1 MSYYDTLINLT
12 GGLYKYAAPSRAD
25 FIQQNTDNAGIQAI
39 ENREA
44 KEQQKADAERAK
56 QEAELARQEAAANV
70 ATAQQ
75 TAEAGQQNLQN
86 LKQQRH
92 ADNAKA
98 FNKFFDPIAKNNRD
112 TMFGKG
118 NKDNLLSIGSAKGNL
133 NWLND
138 TNPMAASV
146 FAREMQNKP
155 NSGALQKLITSNPK
169 QVSSF
174 IDDMAAAQEYM
185 QTVNKDNPQRL
196 KEIENAV
203 HSGAL
208 KLSGD
213 TDAAGGI
220 ANLIANNNGNSG
232 VYGYNAAG
240 DATAREAFGKA
251 SLPGLPQDSDDVNI
265 SGLDDFSPDIQ
276 MPPVD
281 AQPEAPSV
289 NVTPEQPAGAPEHV
303 TANMP
308 APKAAPTPTPKAAP
322 APQQA
327 PQESIVDKIIR
338 KGKEYGGKAVNWGK
352 GSTNI
357 MGHNIPNWALASG
370 GALLGGGALWGLNKL
385 MSRPDDEEEER
396 ARARVKYAAARVMR
410 AVDPTEGPNVPQRP
424 TLCQCTSLDRLMQI
438 TKTRGQQNTYFGQ
451 HGMSAVKSAKA
462 KAMFAVDPSEN
473 GTVEKRPVLNAS
485 SSLERLMQITKTR
498 GNQNNNFGQHGMSA
512 VR

>member
-25 FIQQNTDNAGIQAI
+25 FINQNTDNAGIKAI

-44 KEQQKADAERAK
+44 KERQMGEALLAE
-56 QEAELARQEAAANV
+56 QEAKSNV

-75 TAEAGQQNLQN
+75 TAEAGQQNLQA
-86 LKQQRH
+86 LKQKRH
-92 ADNAKA
+92 ADNAKT
-98 FNKFFDPIAKNNRD
+98 FNKFFDPIAKDNRD
-112 TMFGKG
+112 TLFGNG
-118 NKDNLLSIGSAKGNL
+118 NKNNLLSIGSAKGNL

-138 TNPMAASV
+138 TNPQAASV
-146 FAREMQNKP
+146 FARDMQNKA
-155 NSGALQKLITSNPK
+155 NAGALQKLLASKPN
-169 QVSSF
+169 QVASF

-196 KEIENAV
+196 KEIANAV

-213 TDAAGGI
+213 ADAAGGV
-220 ANLIANNNGNSG
+220 ANLIAKNKGNSG

-251 SLPGLPQDSDDVNI
+251 SLPGLPQDSDDVDL
-265 SGLDDFSPDIQ
+265 SGLEDFSPEIQ
-276 MPPVD
+276 MTPVD

-308 APKAAPTPTPKAAP
+308 APKAPTPTPTPKAAP
-322 APQQA
+322 APQQT

-338 KGKEYGGKAVNWGK
+338 KGKEYGGKAINWGK
-352 GSTNI
+352 GNTNI
-357 MGHNIPNWALASG
+357 MGHNIPNWALAGG

-385 MSRPDDEEEER
+385 MSRPDEEEEER

-462 KAMFAVDPSEN
+462 KAMFAIDPSEN

>member
-12 GGLYKYAAPSRAD
+12 GGMYKYAAPSRAD
-25 FIQQNTDNAGIQAI
+25 LINQNTDTAGIHAI

-44 KEQQKADAERAK
+44 KAQQKADAERAK
-56 QEAELARQEAAANV
+56 QEAAAIV

-86 LKQQRH
+86 LKQKRY
-92 ADNAKA
+92 ADNANA
-98 FNKFFDPIAKNNRD
+98 FNKFFDPIAKHNRD

-133 NWLND
+133 KWLND
-138 TNPMAASV
+138 TNPLAASV
-146 FAREMQNKP
+146 FAREMQSKP

-196 KEIENAV
+196 KEIANAV
-203 HSGAL
+203 QSGAY
-208 KLSGD
+208 KLSSD
-213 TDAAGGI
+213 ADAAGGI

-240 DATAREAFGKA
+240 DATAREAFGKVG
-251 SLPGLPQDSDDVNI
+251 LPGLPQDSDDFDS
-265 SGLDDFSPDIQ
+265 SGLENFSPDIQ
-276 MPPVD
+276 MTPVE
-281 AQPEAPSV
+281 AQPQAPSV
-289 NVTPEQPAGAPEHV
+289 NVNPEQPAGAPEHV

-308 APKAAPTPTPKAAP
+308 APKANTPTPKAAP
-322 APQQA
+322 APQQT

-370 GALLGGGALWGLNKL
+370 GALLGGGALWGLDKL
-385 MSRPDDEEEER
+385 MSRPDEEEEER

-462 KAMFAVDPSEN
+462 KAMFAIDPSEN

-485 SSLERLMQITKTR
+485 SSLERLMQITKTC